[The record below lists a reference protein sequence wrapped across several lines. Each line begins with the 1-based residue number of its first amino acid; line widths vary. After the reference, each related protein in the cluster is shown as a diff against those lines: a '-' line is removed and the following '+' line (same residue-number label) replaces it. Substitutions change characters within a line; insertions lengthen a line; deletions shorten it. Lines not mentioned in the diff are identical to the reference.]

1 MPMKRALLTCGGAH
15 GEGYVIFSGVC
26 DDAGALSSPNPNA
39 LPLARSQRRDIL
51 ASRADISPSPV
62 GAFAPLAAL
71 IGGLSLPLYA
81 MVSFCNTTAQARRG
95 FGGRVSGNV
104 GRGTA
109 RIPRRDDALRRRV
122 WKSPHRGSG
131 RELSRPRWRG
141 GLPHR
146 SQRLRQIN
154 SAQHRLGSLLA
165 ERGRGL
171 RRRRARGRA
180 KRPCRLHAAEGS
192 AAALAH
198 RARERDVRCRDPAPC
213 LGGTQ
218 AARARAAGKLQPGR
232 VRRSLP
238 APIVGRHAPT
248 RGARA
253 YARGRPVRAPARRA
267 VLGGRRADPDGAAAR
282 AGADP
287 RTRRQ
292 DRAADHARPARSRHA
307 VRPRAGDEPPAGPR
321 HRRDPHRAA
330 AARRSDRA
338 PPRAESERICG
349 AADGSPRHR
358 SRRAT
363 CGGSIGVNGNSSL
376 VRRGTAASVALL
388 IVVLAAWQWGP
399 GLLGIP
405 TFIIPP
411 LSAVFDEFL
420 RMLAVSALMTH
431 TGVTALEVIAGFL
444 LGSLLGAFFGYVL
457 GMSPTAEFALSPYI
471 LALQIA
477 PKVAFAPLFILWM
490 GFTLYPK
497 ILVAILIV
505 FFPVMVN
512 ILTAIRT
519 VDPDLVNL
527 ARAFKATRGQIFWKI
542 EFPASLPP
550 LFAGLR
556 IASTLAV
563 VGVVVGELVGGNLGL
578 GYLLAFGEGQANTA
592 MVFVAILMLTVVG
605 GIAYLAVILTE
616 QRVLHYLPARNT
628 DRRVG

>member
-1 MPMKRALLTCGGAH
+1 
-15 GEGYVIFSGVC
+15 
-26 DDAGALSSPNPNA
+26 
-39 LPLARSQRRDIL
+39 
-51 ASRADISPSPV
+51 
-62 GAFAPLAAL
+62 
-71 IGGLSLPLYA
+71 
-81 MVSFCNTTAQARRG
+81 
-95 FGGRVSGNV
+95 
-104 GRGTA
+104 
-109 RIPRRDDALRRRV
+109 
-122 WKSPHRGSG
+122 
-131 RELSRPRWRG
+131 
-141 GLPHR
+141 
-146 SQRLRQIN
+146 
-154 SAQHRLGSLLA
+154 
-165 ERGRGL
+165 
-171 RRRRARGRA
+171 
-180 KRPCRLHAAEGS
+180 
-192 AAALAH
+192 
-198 RARERDVRCRDPAPC
+198 
-213 LGGTQ
+213 
-218 AARARAAGKLQPGR
+218 
-232 VRRSLP
+232 
-238 APIVGRHAPT
+238 
-248 RGARA
+248 
-253 YARGRPVRAPARRA
+253 
-267 VLGGRRADPDGAAAR
+267 
-282 AGADP
+282 
-287 RTRRQ
+287 
-292 DRAADHARPARSRHA
+292 
-307 VRPRAGDEPPAGPR
+307 
-321 HRRDPHRAA
+321 
-330 AARRSDRA
+330 
-338 PPRAESERICG
+338 
-349 AADGSPRHR
+349 
-358 SRRAT
+358 
-363 CGGSIGVNGNSSL
+363 VNGNPSL
-376 VRRGTAASVALL
+376 VRRGTAASLALL

-411 LSAVFDEFL
+411 LSAMFDEFL

-512 ILTAIRT
+512 VLTAIRT

-605 GIAYLAVILTE
+605 GIAYLAVILAE
-616 QRVLHYLPARNT
+616 RRVLHYLP
-628 DRRVG
+628 RRTLSGV